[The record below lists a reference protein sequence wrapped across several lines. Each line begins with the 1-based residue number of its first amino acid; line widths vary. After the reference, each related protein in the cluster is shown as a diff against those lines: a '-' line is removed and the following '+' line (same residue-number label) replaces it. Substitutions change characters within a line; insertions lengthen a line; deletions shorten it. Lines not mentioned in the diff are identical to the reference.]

1 MSNPGTQHS
10 GGILIA
16 EDSPIMVRTLT
27 SMLIMHGYDIAG
39 IASNGIEAIK
49 LFFENSPSIVLMDI
63 NMPKLDGI
71 SATKKIK
78 SRAPDA
84 RIIIV
89 SIETDRHMISQALNS
104 GAAHYITKPVR
115 PDRLLSVIAELSSA

>member
-1 MSNPGTQHS
+1 MNDPGTQHS

-16 EDSPIMVRTLT
+16 EDSPIMARTLT
-27 SMLIMHGYDIAG
+27 NLLVMHGYDIAG
-39 IASNGIEAIK
+39 IARDGIEAIK

-71 SATKKIK
+71 TATRKIR
-78 SRAPDA
+78 SRDPGAMIV
-84 RIIIV
+84 II
-89 SIETDRHMISQALNS
+89 SIETDRQIISQALNS

>member
-1 MSNPGTQHS
+1 MNDPGTQHS

-27 SMLIMHGYDIAG
+27 NLLVMHGYDIAG
-39 IASNGIEAIK
+39 IARDGIEAIK

-71 SATKKIK
+71 TATRKIR
-78 SRAPDA
+78 SRDPGAMIV
-84 RIIIV
+84 II
-89 SIETDRHMISQALNS
+89 SIETDRQIISQALNS

>member
-1 MSNPGTQHS
+1 MSDPGTQQS

-16 EDSPIMVRTLT
+16 EDCPIMVRTLT
-27 SMLIMHGYDIAG
+27 RLLVMHGYEITG
-39 IASNGIEAIK
+39 IARNGIEAVK

-71 SATKKIK
+71 SATRKIK
-78 SRAPDA
+78 SKDPEA
-84 RIIIV
+84 RIVIM
-89 SIETDRHMISQALNS
+89 SIETDRRIISQALNS
-104 GAAHYITKPVR
+104 GAAHYISKPVR